1 MNDVFDDNEKNSENK
16 TNKPKENKHGSN
28 PLRYMFLTVGYSGL
42 SPFAPGTVGS
52 FVSLIAGMWL
62 LTFLDISNLFALSI
76 LIFVVSIKQIDLYE
90 AEVGIH
96 DSKHIVIDELA
107 GMWLTMSI
115 AGINEQNFVIASV
128 LSFLFFRFF
137 DIYKPSI
144 IGKIDKE
151 TKGGM
156 GVMGDDM
163 VAGLFAG
170 ICTGLVLYLMI

>member
-1 MNDVFDDNEKNSENK
+1 
-16 TNKPKENKHGSN
+16 
-28 PLRYMFLTVGYSGL
+28 
-42 SPFAPGTVGS
+42 
-52 FVSLIAGMWL
+52 
-62 LTFLDISNLFALSI
+62 
-76 LIFVVSIKQIDLYE
+76 LYE

-107 GMWLTMSI
+107 GMWLAMSI
-115 AGINEQNFVIASV
+115 AGVNDQNFIGASI
-128 LSFLFFRFF
+128 LAFLFFRFF

-144 IGKIDKE
+144 IGKIDRD

-170 ICTGLVLYLMI
+170 ICTGLVLALL

>member
-1 MNDVFDDNEKNSENK
+1 MGDTNSKKDDNIKQTKPNK
-16 TNKPKENKHGSN
+16 FGSN

-52 FVSLIAGMWL
+52 FVSLLAGMWL

-115 AGINEQNFVIASV
+115 AGINEQNFMIASV

-144 IGKIDKE
+144 IGKIDRD

-170 ICTGLVLYLMI
+170 ICTGIVLYLL

>member
-1 MNDVFDDNEKNSENK
+1 MSDIENTTDNNTKQNQISK
-16 TNKPKENKHGSN
+16 FGSN

-42 SPFAPGTVGS
+42 SPFAPGTMGS
-52 FVSLIAGMWL
+52 FVSLLAGMWL
-62 LTFLDISNLFALSI
+62 LTFIDISNLFALSI

-107 GMWLTMSI
+107 GMWLAMSI
-115 AGINEQNFVIASV
+115 AGVNDSNFIGASI
-128 LSFLFFRFF
+128 LSFVFFRFF

-144 IGKIDKE
+144 IGKIDRD

-170 ICTGLVLYLMI
+170 ICTGIVLYLV

>member
-1 MNDVFDDNEKNSENK
+1 
-16 TNKPKENKHGSN
+16 
-28 PLRYMFLTVGYSGL
+28 MFLTVGYSGL

-52 FVSLIAGMWL
+52 FVSLLLGMWL
-62 LTFLDISNLFALSI
+62 LTFIDISNLFALSI
-76 LIFVVSIKQIDLYE
+76 LIFVISIKQIDLYE

-107 GMWLTMSI
+107 GMWLAMSI
-115 AGINEQNFVIASV
+115 AGINDQNFIGASI
-128 LSFLFFRFF
+128 LAFLFFRFF

-144 IGKIDKE
+144 IGKIDRD

-170 ICTGLVLYLMI
+170 ICTGLVLALL